1 MAEFHQHKYSAPTGS
16 CTIVLIRHGQTIP
29 ARPDAPFALKDG
41 HGDPELLP
49 VGHAQ
54 AERAAVALQDAPLAA
69 IYVTSLQRT
78 HQTAAPLAASHGLA
92 PIEAPDLREVF
103 LGDWEGGLYRIKTAN
118 RDPAAL
124 RARTRQDWG
133 EIPGAETAQTL
144 RRRVMRALH
153 GIAAR
158 HSDQTVAAVVHG
170 GVIGMVLATA
180 TGAAPSAFIGAENGS
195 ISRLVI
201 TPDGYDLRGFNE
213 VTHLAGL

>member
-1 MAEFHQHKYSAPTGS
+1 
-16 CTIVLIRHGQTIP
+16 
-29 ARPDAPFALKDG
+29 
-41 HGDPELLP
+41 
-49 VGHAQ
+49 
-54 AERAAVALQDAPLAA
+54 
-69 IYVTSLQRT
+69 
-78 HQTAAPLAASHGLA
+78 
-92 PIEAPDLREVF
+92 
-103 LGDWEGGLYRIKTAN
+103 
-118 RDPAAL
+118 
-124 RARTRQDWG
+124 
-133 EIPGAETAQTL
+133 
-144 RRRVMRALH
+144 MRALH